1 MIIEVKK
8 IADLIPASYNPRKA
22 TKKQEDNLKK
32 SLEKF
37 GVVEPIVFNKQTG
50 CIVGG
55 HFRIRELK
63 KLGYTEVE
71 CVIVDLPIEDE
82 KELNIRLNANTGEW
96 DWDLI
101 ETEWDTD
108 TLIEW
113 GLEIPEGDEPFG
125 NETAEAKEDDFDTT
139 PPEVAKTVI
148 GDLYEIGKHRVL
160 CGDSTDVAAV
170 AKLMQGEL
178 ADMVM
183 TDPPYNVNYE
193 SGSHTKI
200 ENDNIS
206 NEEFYTFLLLFYTAF
221 ADVTKAGGAWYV
233 WHADLE
239 SINFRKAFKDSGLLL
254 KEILIWVKNAL
265 VMGRQDYHW
274 KHEPCIYGW
283 KEGAA
288 HYFTDDRTK
297 TTVIEDVID
306 IKKLKKDELVKILT
320 EVMSDKTKTTVLHHD
335 KPSRSDLHPTMKP
348 ILLLAPLI
356 ENSSK
361 QGWLVADPFLGSGST
376 MVAAHQLK
384 RKCYGMEISPQYT
397 DVIVKRMLNLDST
410 LRVKRNGVDVTEEWR
425 QEAVPIKLEA
435 TNK

>member
-1 MIIEVKK
+1 MIIEIKK
-8 IADLIPASYNPRKA
+8 IADLMPASYNPRKA

-125 NETAEAKEDDFDTT
+125 SETVEAKEDDFDTT
-139 PPEVAKTVI
+139 PPAVAKTVI
-148 GDLYEIGKHRVL
+148 GDLYEIGEHRLL
-160 CGDSTDVAAV
+160 CADCTDVTAV
-170 AKLMQGEL
+170 DRLMGGER
-178 ADMVM
+178 ADLLL
-183 TDPPYNVNYE
+183 TDPPYGIDYGGMLKGKGDGKGGSDKNGWKSHGEPEWDKERVEKGVLEFFIQATENQIIWGGNY
-193 SGSHTKI
+193 
-200 ENDNIS
+200 
-206 NEEFYTFLLLFYTAF
+206 YTDQLPPTM
-221 ADVTKAGGAWYV
+221 GW
-233 WHADLE
+233 
-239 SINFRKAFKDSGLLL
+239 
-254 KEILIWVKNAL
+254 LIWDKGQRDFSLADGEMAWTSFNNAL
-265 VMGRQDYHW
+265 RIKTYSRAAANQEE
-274 KHEPCIYGW
+274 KHH
-283 KEGAA
+283 A
-288 HYFTDDRTK
+288 TQ
-297 TTVIEDVID
+297 
-306 IKKLKKDELVKILT
+306 
-320 EVMSDKTKTTVLHHD
+320 
-335 KPSRSDLHPTMKP
+335 KP
-348 ILLLAPLI
+348 IEIIKWCFEYADRHSKSEIKLAL
-356 ENSSK
+356 
-361 QGWLVADPFLGSGST
+361 DPYLGSGTT
-376 MVAAHQLK
+376 MVTGHQLK
-384 RKCYGMEISPQYT
+384 RKVYGCEISPQYC
-397 DVIVKRMLNLDST
+397 DVIVKRILNLDST
-410 LRVKRNGVDVTEEWR
+410 LRVKRNGVDVTDEWR